1 MEEKNVS
8 KSTTFDLMP
17 CRFKSFRIIKTNIK
31 LVNKVKGKIKDVDEL
46 IKKSIEDAFLSVEK
60 EFLDIAR

>member
-1 MEEKNVS
+1 LDEY
-8 KSTTFDLMP
+8 LQ
-17 CRFKSFRIIKTNIK
+17 
-31 LVNKVKGKIKDVDEL
+31 LNKEKIKDVDEL

>member
-31 LVNKVKGKIKDVDEL
+31 LVNKVKGKIKDVDEKYL
-46 IKKSIEDAFLSVEK
+46 VVSFETL
-60 EFLDIAR
+60 